1 MKILF
6 LMGRVIFGGYFAYS
20 GLNHFLSL
28 SMMAGYA
35 KSKGLPY
42 PSLAV
47 AFTGVLLLF
56 GGLSILLGVFPR
68 IGILFLV
75 IFLIPTTFIMHNF
88 WAISEPQVKMI
99 ERINFMKNMAL
110 LGATLMFVA
119 IPLPWKLS
127 LISK

>member
-6 LMGRVIFGGYFAYS
+6 LIGRIIFGGYFTYS
-20 GLNHFLSL
+20 GLNHFLKL

-47 AFTGVLLLF
+47 AFTGILLLL
-56 GGLSILLGVFPR
+56 GGLSILSGVFPR

-75 IFLIPTTFIMHNF
+75 VFLLPTTFIMHNF
-88 WAISEPQVKMI
+88 WVVSDPQVKMI
-99 ERINFMKNMAL
+99 EMINFMKNMAL
-110 LGATLMFVA
+110 LGATLMFLA
-119 IPLPWKLS
+119 IPTPWKMS
-127 LISK
+127 LLK